1 MLSDPQPA
9 RLSDV
14 DAVFFDFGETLVTLA
29 PSKEELFVQAASSIG
44 LELTVGA
51 VRRAYQIV
59 DFHYQYSSVHVRD
72 RNEFYRT
79 YNQRLAEALGISS
92 HFAGLGPALA
102 AQFRN
107 HKKWVLFDDVPD
119 TLRRLQ
125 ALHIPLAV
133 VANWDDNLSSLLD
146 HLEIKGAFS
155 VVVPSQL
162 AGVEKP
168 DPKIF
173 CIAAAKLS
181 LSPDAHRILYVGNDY
196 AADVVGA
203 RTAGLTPVL
212 IDRDYRYQHADC
224 RRFTS
229 LLEWLDNMR

>member
-1 MLSDPQPA
+1 MLADPQLA

-29 PSKEELFVQAASSIG
+29 PSKEVLFVQAASSIG

-51 VRRAYQIV
+51 VQRAYQIV
-59 DFHYQYSSVHVRD
+59 DFHYKYSSVHVRD
-72 RNEFYRT
+72 RNEFYRI

-92 HFAGLGPALA
+92 HFAELGPALA

-125 ALHIPLAV
+125 ELRIPLAL
-133 VANWDDNLSSLLD
+133 VANWDDNLSALLD
-146 HLEIKGAFS
+146 QLEIKEAFS

-168 DPKIF
+168 DPAIF
-173 CIAAAKLS
+173 RIAAAKLS
-181 LSPDAHRILYVGNDY
+181 LSLDAHRILYVGNEY
-196 AADVVGA
+196 GADVVGA

-212 IDRDYRYQHADC
+212 IDRDHRYQHADC

-229 LLEWLDNMR
+229 LLEWLDNMQ